1 VYHSKYYKVELW
13 KEVGMQNMLDTK
25 AVAQML
31 GKSEW
36 WVRANREVLGIPAFR
51 IGSKL
56 RFKEEEV
63 ANWLESY
70 CRT

>member
-1 VYHSKYYKVELW
+1 MDRL
-13 KEVGMQNMLDTK
+13 LDTK
-25 AVAQML
+25 EVAKLL

-36 WVRANREVLGIPAFR
+36 WVRTNCEALNIPAYR

-63 ANWLESY
+63 VDWLEGTY
-70 CRT
+70 RT

>member
-1 VYHSKYYKVELW
+1 MDRL
-13 KEVGMQNMLDTK
+13 LDTK
-25 AVAQML
+25 EVAKLL

-36 WVRANREVLGIPAFR
+36 WVRTNREALRIPAYR

-63 ANWLESY
+63 VAWLEDT

>member
-1 VYHSKYYKVELW
+1 MSYSVASRKIGEKMDRL
-13 KEVGMQNMLDTK
+13 LDTK
-25 AVAQML
+25 EVAKLL

-36 WVRANREVLGIPAFR
+36 WVRTNCEALNIPAYR

-63 ANWLESY
+63 VDWLEGTY
-70 CRT
+70 RT

>member
-1 VYHSKYYKVELW
+1 MDRLMDT
-13 KEVGMQNMLDTK
+13 KEVAML
-25 AVAQML
+25 L

-36 WVRANREVLGIPAFR
+36 WVRVNREVLGIPAFR

-63 ANWLESY
+63 ANWLENS

>member
-1 VYHSKYYKVELW
+1 MDT
-13 KEVGMQNMLDTK
+13 KEVAKL
-25 AVAQML
+25 L

-36 WVRANREVLGIPAFR
+36 WVRTNREVLNIPAYR
-51 IGSKL
+51 IGNKL

-63 ANWLESY
+63 ADWLEGT

>member
-1 VYHSKYYKVELW
+1 V
-13 KEVGMQNMLDTK
+13 QNLLNTK
-25 AVAQML
+25 ALAQML

-36 WVRANREVLGIPAFR
+36 WVRTNREVLNIPAYR
-51 IGSKL
+51 IGNKL

-63 ANWLESY
+63 ADWLEGT

>member
-1 VYHSKYYKVELW
+1 
-13 KEVGMQNMLDTK
+13 MQRLLDTK

-36 WVRANREVLGIPAFR
+36 WVRTNREAMGIPAYR
-51 IGSKL
+51 IGTKL
-56 RFKEEEV
+56 RFKEEEDSR
-63 ANWLESY
+63 WLESQ

>member
-1 VYHSKYYKVELW
+1 
-13 KEVGMQNMLDTK
+13 MQNLLDTK
-25 AVAQML
+25 AVAKML

-36 WVRANREVLGIPAFR
+36 WVRVNREVLGIPAFR